1 MQNTDIKLTIS
12 SSPHLRTDEDT
23 SSIMLDVIIALIPA
37 LAVAMYMFGLWALI
51 LTCVSVA
58 ASMLFEWGYRK
69 LMKKSNTIR
78 DLSAVITGMLIAYC
92 LPVSTPLWI
101 VIVGDFFAIVI
112 VKQLF
117 GGVGKNFVNPAL
129 AARAFLFSY
138 PVVMSTWVRPLSY
151 DSFFSVNMTDAV
163 TGATPLASLSNS
175 TLPQGINL
183 MQAFFGQIGG
193 SMGEISAFALLL
205 GGIYLVIR
213 RVISPRIPLAYLL
226 TVAAVTF
233 IFPRGNDNLIWMA
246 WNLFSGGVMLGAI
259 FMATDYVTSPI
270 TPVGQ
275 IIYGIGCG
283 LLTVFIRYFGSYPE
297 GTSYAILLMNICVWL
312 IDKATTP
319 HRFGYTRE
327 MKLAE
332 KAKLKAAKAAAKLEK
347 EANA

>member
-12 SSPHLRTDEDT
+12 SSPHLRTSEGT

-37 LAVAMYMFGLWALI
+37 LAVSMYIFGIQALI
-51 LTCVSVA
+51 VTAVSVIF
-58 ASMLFEWGYRK
+58 SVFFEWAYRK
-69 LMKKSNTIR
+69 LLHKSKTIG
-78 DLSAVITGMLIAYC
+78 DFSAIVTGILLAYC

-101 VIVGDFFAIVI
+101 IVVGDFFAIVI

-117 GGVGKNFVNPAL
+117 GGIGQNFVNPAL

-138 PVVMSTWVRPLSY
+138 PVVMSTWVKPLSY
-151 DSFFSVNMTDAV
+151 TSFLDTNMTDAV

-175 TLPQGINL
+175 VLPEGINL

-193 SMGEISAFALLL
+193 SMGEISAFALIL
-205 GGIYLVIR
+205 GGIYLIIR
-213 RVISPRIPLAYLL
+213 RVITPRIPLAYLL
-226 TVAAVTF
+226 TVAVLTF
-233 IFPRGNDNLIWMA
+233 IFPRGNNNLIWMA

-259 FMATDYVTSPI
+259 FMATDYATSPI

-312 IDKATTP
+312 IDKATMP
-319 HRFGYTRE
+319 RRFGYTRE
-327 MKLAE
+327 MKQAE
-332 KAKLKAAKAAAKLEK
+332 KAKLKSEKAAAK

>member
-12 SSPHLRTDEDT
+12 SSPHVRTNEGT

-37 LAVAMYMFGLWALI
+37 LAVAIYIFGIQALI
-51 LTCVSVA
+51 VTVTSVV
-58 ASMLFEWGYRK
+58 ASLFFEWAYRK
-69 LMKKSNTIR
+69 LLHKSKTIG
-78 DLSAVITGMLIAYC
+78 DFSAIVTGILLAYC

-101 VIVGDFFAIVI
+101 IIVGDFFAIVI

-117 GGVGKNFVNPAL
+117 GGIGQNFVNPAL

-138 PVVMSTWVRPLSY
+138 PVVMSTWVKPLSY
-151 DSFFSVNMTDAV
+151 SSFWDINMTDAI

-175 TLPQGINL
+175 ALPEGINL
-183 MQAFFGQIGG
+183 MQAFFGQVGG
-193 SMGEISAFALLL
+193 SMGEISAFALIL
-205 GGIYLVIR
+205 GGIYLIIR
-213 RVISPRIPLAYLL
+213 RVISPRIPLSYLL
-226 TVAAVTF
+226 TVVVITF
-233 IFPRGNDNLIWMA
+233 TFPRGNDNLIWMA

-312 IDKATTP
+312 IDKATMP
-319 HRFGYTRE
+319 RRFGYTRQ
-327 MKLAE
+327 MKKAE
-332 KAKLKAAKAAAKLEK
+332 KAKLKSEKAAAKEVK
-347 EANA
+347 A

>member
-12 SSPHLRTDEDT
+12 SSPHLRTNDDT
-23 SSIMLDVIIALIPA
+23 RSIMLDVIIALIPA
-37 LAVAMYMFGLWALI
+37 LAVGMYMFGIQALI
-51 LTCVSVA
+51 VTCVSIA
-58 ASMLFEWGYRK
+58 ASVFFEWGYQK
-69 LMKKSNTIR
+69 LMKKTVRIG
-78 DLSAVITGMLIAYC
+78 DLSAIVTGLLIAFC

-101 VIVGDFFAIVI
+101 VIVGDFFAIII

-117 GGVGKNFVNPAL
+117 GGVGCNFVNPAL

-138 PVVMSTWVRPLSY
+138 PVVMSTWVKPLSY
-151 DSFFSVNMTDAV
+151 DSFFSIGMTDAV
-163 TGATPLASLSNS
+163 TGATPLASLSNAV
-175 TLPQGINL
+175 LPEGLNL

-193 SMGEISAFALLL
+193 SMGEISSFALIL
-205 GGIYLVIR
+205 GGIYLVVR
-213 RVISPRIPLAYLL
+213 RVISPRIPLSYLL
-226 TVAAVTF
+226 TVAVITF
-233 IFPRGNDNLIWMA
+233 ICPRGNDNLMWMA

-297 GTSYAILLMNICVWL
+297 GVSYAILLMNICVAL
-312 IDKATTP
+312 IDKVTMP
-319 HRFGYTRE
+319 HRFGFTRA
-327 MKLAE
+327 MKRAE
-332 KAKLKAAKAAAKLEK
+332 KAKLKAEK

>member
-12 SSPHLRTDEDT
+12 SSPHLRTSEGT

-37 LAVAMYMFGLWALI
+37 LAVSMYIFGIQALI
-51 LTCVSVA
+51 VTAVSVI
-58 ASMLFEWGYRK
+58 ASVFFEWAYRK
-69 LMKKSNTIR
+69 LLHKSKTIG
-78 DLSAVITGMLIAYC
+78 DFSAIVTGILLAYC

-101 VIVGDFFAIVI
+101 IIVGDFFAIVI

-117 GGVGKNFVNPAL
+117 GGIGQNFVNPAL

-138 PVVMSTWVRPLSY
+138 PVVMSTWVKPLSY
-151 DSFFSVNMTDAV
+151 TSFFDTNMTDAV

-175 TLPQGINL
+175 VLPEGINL
-183 MQAFFGQIGG
+183 MQAFFGQVGG
-193 SMGEISAFALLL
+193 SMGEISAFALIL
-205 GGIYLVIR
+205 GGIYLIIR
-213 RVISPRIPLAYLL
+213 RVITPRIPLAYLL
-226 TVAAVTF
+226 TVAVLTF

-259 FMATDYVTSPI
+259 FMATDYATSPI

-312 IDKATTP
+312 IDKATMP
-319 HRFGYTRE
+319 RRFGYTRE
-327 MKLAE
+327 MKQAE
-332 KAKLKAAKAAAKLEK
+332 KAKLKSEKAAAK